1 MNIGTNLGLLHKYVQ
16 EAQMTTYYIYA
27 LIDPRNS
34 QPFYIG
40 KGHGSRAKTH
50 LYNMSVV
57 RNIHKEN
64 KINAIRSEGLEPGII
79 YLVENIE
86 DESLAYDIESL
97 YIKHYGRKGYDP
109 GGILTNICT
118 DSRPPNHKGKTY
130 EEIYGVERAKE
141 QKEKRARLQRERG
154 GYGPKQHSE
163 ATKKLIGEKGTG
175 RKYGPCPESRRQKI
189 RENRTPVAGED
200 HPLSKHWQLTSPSGQ
215 IYEQVGDLGGLC
227 KKLNLSYA
235 TMQKAYYY
243 NRIPKSG
250 TAKGWK
256 IESFKRLDNSQS

>member
-1 MNIGTNLGLLHKYVQ
+1 VQ
-16 EAQMTTYYIYA
+16 EAQIITYYVYS
-27 LIDPRNS
+27 LIDPRNT

-40 KGHGSRAKTH
+40 KGNGTRAQTH
-50 LYNMSVV
+50 LYNMSGV

-64 KINAIRSEGLEPGII
+64 KINAIRSVGLEPSII

-130 EEIYGVERAKE
+130 EEIYGLERAKE

-189 RENRTPVAGED
+189 GEANKKYVGETNKK
-200 HPLSKHWQLTSPSGQ
+200 SFVWKLTSPDGQEYTTIGNIDKLCESLGLPASTIHKMIYSKDNYEPRSG
-215 IYEQVGDLGGLC
+215 
-227 KKLNLSYA
+227 
-235 TMQKAYYY
+235 
-243 NRIPKSG
+243 P
-250 TAKGWK
+250 AKGWK

>member
-1 MNIGTNLGLLHKYVQ
+1 LSLLHKYVQ
-16 EAQMTTYYIYA
+16 EAQMTTYYVYA
-27 LIDPRNS
+27 LIDPRNN

-40 KGHGSRAKTH
+40 KGNGSRAQTH
-50 LYNMSVV
+50 LYDMAKVKNQF
-57 RNIHKEN
+57 KEN
-64 KINAIRSEGLEPGII
+64 KIAAIRQAGLEPII
-79 YLVENIE
+79 QYLIKDIPV
-86 DESLAYDIESL
+86 ESLAYEIESS

-109 GGILTNICT
+109 NGILTNICT

-154 GYGPKQHSE
+154 GYGPKVQTD
-163 ATKKLIGEKGTG
+163 ATKKLISEKCTG
-175 RKYGPCPESRRQKI
+175 KKYGPCSESRKQKI
-189 RENRTPVAGED
+189 RENRTPAAGED
-200 HPLSKHWQLTSPSGQ
+200 HYLSKHWQLTSPSGQ
-215 IYEQVGDLGGLC
+215 VYEQVGDLGGLC

-256 IESFKRLDNSQS
+256 IKTLAKSDNTQS